1 MRVSSGSRLGYR
13 TRVLASPLT
22 RLPTYPLPRLYSAMP
37 RLTKRSRAAT
47 DALLEILVAQI
58 DQREGDQLPADT
70 VPTGFGSLDRILA
83 GGLRRKDLVVLA
95 GDVGS
100 GKSAL
105 ALAIAVRA
113 AIAQIPT
120 MFFSGEM
127 SADRVLERALALEG
141 RTAIDDMRQGRL
153 DEAARASVGAAA
165 VRLRHSSLVVRPLL
179 GNTFDEISAALD
191 IVPRRQL
198 LVVDSLQLTAP
209 PRQAARLQERNAL
222 AVRAL
227 KSLAVE
233 RDIAVLVIAQL
244 PHHRGDRPDP
254 RPVLDD
260 LGALG
265 AIKQNADVILMI
277 YREEMYRPGQG
288 VEGATELIVAKNRN
302 GPTGFVDLY
311 FYPQWMRFVDML
323 DAD

>member
-1 MRVSSGSRLGYR
+1 M
-13 TRVLASPLT
+13 
-22 RLPTYPLPRLYSAMP
+22 
-37 RLTKRSRAAT
+37 
-47 DALLEILVAQI
+47 LESLVTQI
-58 DQREGDQLPADT
+58 DARTDTPAPDT
-70 VPTGFGSLDRILA
+70 VPTGFASLDRMLA

-105 ALAIAVRA
+105 GLGMAIRA
-113 AIAQIPT
+113 ASAAIPT
-120 MFFSGEM
+120 MYLSGEM
-127 SADRVLERALALEG
+127 SPERVLERALALEG
-141 RTAIDDMRQGRL
+141 RAAIDDLRQGRL
-153 DEAARASVGAAA
+153 DDATRASVGAAA
-165 VRLRHSSLVVRPLL
+165 VRLRHNAPVIRPLL
-179 GNTFDEISAALD
+179 GTDFEELRSALD

-209 PRQAARLQERNAL
+209 PQPATRIQERLAL

-227 KSLAVE
+227 KALAME
-233 RDIAVLVIAQL
+233 RDLVVLVLTQL
-244 PHHRGDRPDP
+244 PHHRADRPDP
-254 RPVLDD
+254 RPTLDD

-265 AIKQNADVILMI
+265 AVKQNADVILMI

-311 FYPQWMRFVDML
+311 FYPRWLRFVDML
-323 DAD
+323 DTD